1 MNGRATFGSVER
13 KEEVCPAKEWSS
25 VDRKRSLRDLGFG
38 GEGSVRVGEGVVT
51 SCSKDTAS
59 RMKRIPPVPN
69 QALQPTRMLVT
80 CRADARPA
88 PSTRVAD
95 L

>member
-1 MNGRATFGSVER
+1 M
-13 KEEVCPAKEWSS
+13 KEE
-25 VDRKRSLRDLGFG
+25 
-38 GEGSVRVGEGVVT
+38 
-51 SCSKDTAS
+51 
-59 RMKRIPPVPN
+59 PN

-80 CRADARPA
+80 FCADAQPA